1 MVGTNSFI
9 GRLLMQDLIYLA
21 VTVAFFVAAI
31 AYVRFCEHMK

>member
-1 MVGTNSFI
+1 MSYREAV
-9 GRLLMQDLIYLA
+9 MQDLIYLA